1 MTAGDHGFTERSI
14 GMLTLDKLKEYGAD
28 TEDALARCM
37 GKEDF
42 YLMLVGKAVEDSNFK
57 SLRDAIE
64 TKDYDG
70 AFSAAHAL
78 KGIVS
83 NLSLTPLSKPVI
95 EITELLRSRTDTDYT
110 ELLAD
115 IDEQKSRLEELMSG

>member
-1 MTAGDHGFTERSI
+1 
-14 GMLTLDKLKEYGAD
+14 MLTLDKLKEYGAD

-42 YLMLVGKAVEDSNFK
+42 YLMLVGKAVEDSNFSVLK
-57 SLRDAIE
+57 DAVE
-64 TKDYDG
+64 RKDYDS

-83 NLSLTPLSKPVI
+83 NLSLTPLLKPVI
-95 EITELLRSRTDTDYT
+95 EITELLRSRTDMDYT
-110 ELLAD
+110 GLLSD
-115 IDEQKSRLEELMSG
+115 IAARKSDLEALM